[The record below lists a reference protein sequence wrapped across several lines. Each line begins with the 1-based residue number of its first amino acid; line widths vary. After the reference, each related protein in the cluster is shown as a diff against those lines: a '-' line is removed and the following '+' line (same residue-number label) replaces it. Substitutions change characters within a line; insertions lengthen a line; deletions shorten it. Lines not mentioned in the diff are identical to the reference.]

1 MAAADLRARLLAWFD
16 AHARDLPWR
25 RDPSPYET
33 LVSEVMLQQTRV
45 ETVIPYYERWL
56 ARFPSV
62 AALADAHEDDVLR
75 TWEGLGYY
83 SRARNAMRSTASA
96 MKSGTSTSVP
106 RSSHASCR
114 VMPAPVST
122 SSG

>member
-56 ARFPSV
+56 AAFERLLDRHGLV
-62 AALADAHEDDVLR
+62 RADELDSRTAEFEHGERDDVF
-75 TWEGLGYY
+75 
-83 SRARNAMRSTASA
+83 
-96 MKSGTSTSVP
+96 
-106 RSSHASCR
+106 
-114 VMPAPVST
+114 
-122 SSG
+122 